1 MTPASSWQPHAKSVI
16 AAIMGTCRRFAD
28 RPAFIYRIGTKELT
42 VDYAKLRGDVI
53 LLTRAFEDRKICHGS
68 RVL

>member
-28 RPAFIYRIGTKELT
+28 RPAFIYRVGTKELT
-42 VDYAKLRGDVI
+42 VDYAKLREDV
-53 LLTRAFEDRKICHGS
+53 DRKS
-68 RVL
+68 VV